1 VTHQLPAC
9 CSSAVVPLLER
20 RNHDAVVVA
29 NAEAW
34 IACTLV
40 LAYDAEELPCSVQEE
55 NCTCLLWSGCQTHV
69 AQQVPGAMLR
79 SDVPHSLLELQS
91 VTKRSQNAS
100 QCALRQ
106 LRNHADAEPLD
117 VGGPGLESLLRSLHT
132 RHADQKW
139 FSKSHANVI

>member
-9 CSSAVVPLLER
+9 CSSAVVPLPER
-20 RNHDAVVVA
+20 KNHDAALVA

-40 LAYDAEELPCSVQEE
+40 LAYDAEKLPCSVQED
-55 NCTCLLWSGCQTHV
+55 CSTCLLWSGWQTHV
-69 AQQVPGAMLR
+69 AQQVPGAMLK

-100 QCALRQ
+100 LCALRQ
-106 LRNHADAEPLD
+106 LRNHADA
-117 VGGPGLESLLRSLHT
+117 T
-132 RHADQKW
+132 
-139 FSKSHANVI
+139 

>member
-1 VTHQLPAC
+1 M
-9 CSSAVVPLLER
+9 VPLLER

-34 IACTLV
+34 TACILV
-40 LAYDAEELPCSVQEE
+40 LAHDAEKLPCSVQED
-55 NCTCLLWSGCQTHV
+55 CSTCLLWSGWQTHV

-100 QCALRQ
+100 CARCGSSGTTLMQSTGAQSVPIGLGPFAKELKHRACISEVVFKESRNRDLDRQ
-106 LRNHADAEPLD
+106 MCGIKD
-117 VGGPGLESLLRSLHT
+117 
-132 RHADQKW
+132 
-139 FSKSHANVI
+139 